1 MSDHLLRLARVVAEV
16 TTRTHPT
23 SSVESHA
30 WNLVR
35 DLEAA
40 PATERRTITREE
52 FAVACGILNAGGAD
66 TRTKVV
72 QRIAAA
78 WRLTVEDA

>member
-23 SSVESHA
+23 SSLESHA
-30 WNLVR
+30 WKLVR

-52 FAVACGILNAGGAD
+52 FEKALEWLAWNNDPERDA
-66 TRTKVV
+66 RE
-72 QRIAAA
+72 IAAA